1 MHRTT
6 TAALFVLALTS
17 LADAAPRTR
26 FWNLTSHTVNG
37 LWIAPAGTTAW
48 GPNQTLNDDDKTV
61 DHDERLKIKGVAT
74 GTYDVKLTDV
84 KGRSCIVAGV
94 KITEGDIFTIDEA
107 DLPKA
112 KCGKK

>member
-1 MHRTT
+1 MFKLTMA
-6 TAALFVLALTS
+6 TALGLALTS
-17 LADAAPRTR
+17 AALAAGQTK
-26 FWNLTSHTVNG
+26 FWNLTANTVDG
-37 LWIAPAGTTAW
+37 VWIAPAGTTTW
-48 GPNQTLNDDDKTV
+48 GPNQALNDNDKTV

-84 KGRSCIVAGV
+84 KGRSCIVSGV